1 MRKILLRN
9 LAQRFESYNDLMQH
23 IDDNTLGDRL
33 GVPRDKNVRENL
45 WCIVGTRESFAQA
58 IAADSP
64 LDWKCSMQQFDRAD
78 FIAALAESAA
88 SFLESVA
95 SVAAWSDHQA
105 DLLARIVEHEA
116 MHEGQI
122 IRQVWGLEK
131 TLPESC
137 YWTACG

>member
-1 MRKILLRN
+1 MREVLLRN
-9 LAQRFESYNDLMQH
+9 LAQRFESYNDLIQH
-23 IDDNTLGDRL
+23 IDENTLSGRL
-33 GVPRDKNVRENL
+33 GAPRDKNVRDNL

-64 LDWKCSMQQFDRAD
+64 LHWKCSMQQFARED
-78 FIAALAESAA
+78 FIKALAESAA
-88 SFLESVA
+88 SFLDTVA
-95 SVAAWSDHQA
+95 SVAAWSDQQA